1 MMNFKKA
8 ISRFAALMLSCLM
21 VLSVPLTALA
31 DGNVNQNAN
40 SGGSVE
46 AGSDAVYAHKFFAY
60 PCNQGW
66 RFTIVDKQ
74 GNPVSN
80 SVDAV
85 VYFPT
90 HIEDIA
96 LANKT
101 PTISGSTGST
111 TELLNGYK
119 KYKDW
124 IGWKKYSGK
133 NKLTE
138 LWISNGIKTTPFSAI
153 TWNKNGVPDTKRGNL
168 QIRNKV
174 YPITVLNELL
184 RASIKDQI
192 VSEGGTPNDAAINA
206 LAIPVPSILNGSSFS
221 PGGALLKETAM
232 KAMSELTTDGKDLKS
247 NLIKAILN
255 SKMAAYDNTCKPTEQ
270 TDFLF
275 RYIDPSDND
284 SIGTKNA
291 AGETITVANI
301 FQEKQ
306 YRLAVEPLYFGIPE
320 VVTTDISLIQKYR
333 TSKIGQATGVMYGTV
348 SYVSK

>member
-1 MMNFKKA
+1 MNFKKA
-8 ISRFAALMLSCLM
+8 ILRFAALMLSCLM
-21 VLSVPLTALA
+21 VISIPLTALA

-40 SGGSVE
+40 SGGSVA
-46 AGSDAVYAHKFFAY
+46 AGSNAVYAHKFFAY

-66 RFTIVDKQ
+66 RFTIVNKQ
-74 GNPVSN
+74 GDPVSN

-90 HIEDIA
+90 DINGILNA
-96 LANKT
+96 DKT

-111 TELLNGYK
+111 SELLAGYK

-153 TWNKNGVPDTKRGNL
+153 TWNRNGVPDTKRGNL
-168 QIRNKV
+168 SIRNKV
-174 YPITVLNELL
+174 YPLTVLNGFL
-184 RASIKDQI
+184 RASIIDQI
-192 VSEGGTPNDAAINA
+192 KSEGGTPNESEIMQ

-255 SKMAAYDNTCKPTEQ
+255 SKIQVYDNTCKPTGQ
-270 TDFLF
+270 TDYLF
-275 RYIDPSDND
+275 RYMDPSDNN

-291 AGETITVANI
+291 AGETIFVSTI
-301 FQEKQ
+301 FTEKQ

-333 TSKIGQATGVMYGTV
+333 TSKIGANRNKWLKMPFT
-348 SYVSK
+348 